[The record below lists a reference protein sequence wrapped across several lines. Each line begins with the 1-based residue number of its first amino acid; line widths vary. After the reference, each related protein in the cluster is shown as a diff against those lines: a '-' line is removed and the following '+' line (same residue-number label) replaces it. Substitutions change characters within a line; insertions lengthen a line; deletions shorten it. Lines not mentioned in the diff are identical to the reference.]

1 MKEPRRTCFSPWP
14 LWALAGVGVLLAA
27 AAVGAHQAHLEKAPS
42 YRVEPTP
49 ELVARGKE
57 IFQFRCRICHAAK
70 STEWRQGPGL
80 AGLYR
85 RERTPAMKHP
95 VTDANLRDHIQQ
107 GGGEMPA
114 FPEIDG
120 PEMRALIAF
129 LKTL

>member
-1 MKEPRRTCFSPWP
+1 MRRPRRMGSRLGR
-14 LWALAGVGVLLAA
+14 LWALAGLGVLLAA
-27 AAVGAHQAHLEKAPS
+27 AAAGAHQAHQDKAPS

-57 IFQFRCRICHAAK
+57 IFLFRCRICHAAG
-70 STEWRQGPGL
+70 STQWRRGPGL
-80 AGLYR
+80 AGLYQ
-85 RERTPAMKHP
+85 RERTPALNHP

-120 PEMRALIAF
+120 PEMRALLAF

>member
-1 MKEPRRTCFSPWP
+1 MRRRRQPGHGP
-14 LWALAGVGVLLAA
+14 GRLWALAALGLLLAA
-27 AAVGAHQAHLEKAPS
+27 AAAGAHQAHQEEASS

-49 ELVARGKE
+49 ELVARGRE
-57 IFQFRCRICHAAK
+57 IFRFRCRICHATET
-70 STEWRQGPGL
+70 TEWRQGPGL

-95 VTDANLRDHIQQ
+95 VTDANLRDHIQR

-114 FPEIDG
+114 FPEIAG